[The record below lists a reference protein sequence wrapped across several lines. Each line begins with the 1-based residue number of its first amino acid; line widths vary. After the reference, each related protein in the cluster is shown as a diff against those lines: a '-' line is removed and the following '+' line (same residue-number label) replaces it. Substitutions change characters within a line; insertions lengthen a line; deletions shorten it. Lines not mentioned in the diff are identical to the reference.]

1 MCVATSIPYGL
12 ALLHMY
18 IAHTV
23 CAYCTYVLDFITTN
37 TPCMSAPLS
46 IMSAAGMMRLTVY
59 VLLDSTP

>member
-18 IAHTV
+18 VAHTLS
-23 CAYCTYVLDFITTN
+23 AYCTYVLDFITMN

-46 IMSAAGMMRLTVY
+46 ITSAAGMMCLAVY